1 MPQQFDVEKKKIGIM
16 AIKKKDVQKP
26 TNKKSD
32 DPCWDGYKKVGMK
45 IKKGKKVPNCVPE
58 K

>member
-1 MPQQFDVEKKKIGIM
+1 M
-16 AIKKKDVQKP
+16 A
-26 TNKKSD
+26 NKKNDIQKTTDKQSN
-32 DPCWDGYKKVGMK
+32 DPCWNRYKKVGMK

>member
-1 MPQQFDVEKKKIGIM
+1 M
-16 AIKKKDVQKP
+16 ATKKKDIQKS
-26 TNKKSD
+26 TDKKSN

-45 IKKGKKVPNCVPE
+45 VKKGKKVPNCVPE

>member
-1 MPQQFDVEKKKIGIM
+1 M
-16 AIKKKDVQKP
+16 ANKKKDIPKSKD
-26 TNKKSD
+26 KKSN

-45 IKKGKKVPNCVPE
+45 IKKGKKVPNCVPN

>member
-1 MPQQFDVEKKKIGIM
+1 M
-16 AIKKKDVQKP
+16 A
-26 TNKKSD
+26 NKKNDIQKSKD
-32 DPCWDGYKKVGMK
+32 KQLKDPFLDGYKKVEMK

>member
-1 MPQQFDVEKKKIGIM
+1 MANKKN
-16 AIKKKDVQKP
+16 DTQKP
-26 TNKKSD
+26 TDKQSNN
-32 DPCWDGYKKVGMK
+32 PCWDEYKKMGMK

>member
-1 MPQQFDVEKKKIGIM
+1 MATKKKSIPKSK
-16 AIKKKDVQKP
+16 AKLS
-26 TNKKSD
+26 TN
-32 DPCWDGYKKVGMK
+32 PCWDGYKKLGMK